1 MKKTTIFR
9 TKVLLKN
16 NDQLIEDDRQKIII
30 DKSVDQYKSS
40 IVSEY
45 KKRGLDVN
53 VDVTYS

>member
-1 MKKTTIFR
+1 
-9 TKVLLKN
+9 LKN